1 MTRNISPSLPFCS
14 FIYSFIHLRY
24 IAMQNSTSTLTL
36 PLGSRLLR
44 AAAHTAW
51 RGPPSS
57 SPRDL
62 RSSVR
67 TSASP
72 QWSDVPICPPFAIA
86 AGRNRSRCSAALPE
100 VSTAETLPPPSL
112 RPRPS
117 EWVALCSMQT
127 ASLCG
132 PDGKPMFATDERVPP
147 GGTIGA
153 GGVVLDKNGHLCMG
167 PDGKPM
173 VVTIAAAQ
181 AFANPEKAETEGAVA
196 ATDVAAVVADAPGG
210 TPATAEKVDAPAV
223 EEPRPEAKTEVP
235 KSSSP
240 TIVSP
245 SAASQAIGSVKQYAR
260 KHEGSSSSPKQMI
273 GKITAAFGRSPGPTT
288 PSVAQQEKHDQKK
301 FEIPPPATGPS
312 IVTGE
317 GLGGQGRIYET
328 TEDGQLIIPGNWFE
342 KYKQREYLGGMM
354 RTPAQLKQLALHD
367 QLAAQVASAGKS
379 GSKQHSVIGRGHGL
393 PADVSDAQ
401 GGEAMQEQVV
411 VELCFPMGL
420 EMCARKLK
428 TPSTGG
434 AMAGQI
440 SPTRKPRHQTVPA
453 DWVHRATLRGT
464 KQNVADAH
472 VGAASD
478 GGVASGRRFRASTR
492 VVLSM
497 PVIGDRQFVTRV
509 AGA

>member
-24 IAMQNSTSTLTL
+24 IAYAKLYLDTDIAVGVRGFCELRLTRLARPSTC
-36 PLGSRLLR
+36 P
-44 AAAHTAW
+44 
-51 RGPPSS
+51 

-72 QWSDVPICPPFAIA
+72 QWSDVPICLTSFAIA
-86 AGRNRSRCSAALPE
+86 AGAKPVEMLPAALPRFR
-100 VSTAETLPPPSL
+100 PL
-112 RPRPS
+112 RLFAAA
-117 EWVALCSMQT
+117 VAAT
-127 ASLCG
+127 ASIGVGGALLDANGQPVYG

-273 GKITAAFGRSPGPTT
+273 GKITAAFGRSPVSYDAVRGTT
-288 PSVAQQEKHDQKK
+288 GEARPERSLRSHHRRPDRQSSLARASVAKVVFTK
-301 FEIPPPATGPS
+301 
-312 IVTGE
+312 
-317 GLGGQGRIYET
+317 R
-328 TEDGQLIIPGNWFE
+328 
-342 KYKQREYLGGMM
+342 R
-354 RTPAQLKQLALHD
+354 RTD
-367 QLAAQVASAGKS
+367 S
-379 GSKQHSVIGRGHGL
+379 
-393 PADVSDAQ
+393 
-401 GGEAMQEQVV
+401 
-411 VELCFPMGL
+411 
-420 EMCARKLK
+420 
-428 TPSTGG
+428 
-434 AMAGQI
+434 
-440 SPTRKPRHQTVPA
+440 
-453 DWVHRATLRGT
+453 
-464 KQNVADAH
+464 
-472 VGAASD
+472 
-478 GGVASGRRFRASTR
+478 
-492 VVLSM
+492 
-497 PVIGDRQFVTRV
+497 
-509 AGA
+509 

>member
-24 IAMQNSTSTLTL
+24 IAYAKLYLDTDIAVGVRGFCELRLTRLGEALYMPVASRLTL
-36 PLGSRLLR
+36 VRSDERL
-44 AAAHTAW
+44 AAME
-51 RGPPSS
+51 R
-57 SPRDL
+57 
-62 RSSVR
+62 RSDMSHL
-67 TSASP
+67 
-72 QWSDVPICPPFAIA
+72 FAIA
-86 AGRNRSRCSAALPE
+86 AGAKPVEMLPAALPE
-100 VSTAETLPPPSL
+100 VSTAETFAAA
-112 RPRPS
+112 
-117 EWVALCSMQT
+117 VAAT
-127 ASLCG
+127 ASIGVGGALLDANGQPVYG

-223 EEPRPEAKTEVP
+223 EEPRPEAAKTEVP

-379 GSKQHSVIGRGHGL
+379 GSKQHSVIETEGTDSR
-393 PADVSDAQ
+393 PMPTYQ
-401 GGEAMQEQVV
+401 TPKEWEAMQEQVV
-411 VELCFPMGL
+411 GELSAFLSGPGNV
-420 EMCARKLK
+420 RSKLK
-428 TPSTGG
+428 TTAIQRAVPWQD
-434 AMAGQI
+434 QI
-440 SPTRKPRHQTVPA
+440 SANPQSLLKPTKPETP
-453 DWVHRATLRGT
+453 L
-464 KQNVADAH
+464 
-472 VGAASD
+472 
-478 GGVASGRRFRASTR
+478 
-492 VVLSM
+492 
-497 PVIGDRQFVTRV
+497 PIGFVN
-509 AGA
+509 A